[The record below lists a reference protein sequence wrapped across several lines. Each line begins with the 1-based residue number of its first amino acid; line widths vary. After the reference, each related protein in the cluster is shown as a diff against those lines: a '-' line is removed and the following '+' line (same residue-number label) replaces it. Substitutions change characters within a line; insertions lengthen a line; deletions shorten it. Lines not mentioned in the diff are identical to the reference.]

1 MQSIYRQV
9 TGLKKHRTTV
19 LTERRANE
27 AMFPF
32 GFLVLLRK
40 FDWHSR
46 FRGNFVL
53 RFWFKYIV
61 KQWPP
66 PITIR
71 KEVKPEYDLP
81 FLLKQMQPQLVHVY
95 YGHKAVKYR
104 AMLEEWGWNGPWIVS
119 FHGVDVVKFFDQPG
133 YAAQMA
139 KVFSG
144 AQLVL
149 ARSQSLM
156 ERLASLGCPPNKL
169 RLNPTPIPLDAFP
182 VQNRSWPAD
191 GAIRMVQASRL
202 IAKKGLFTTL
212 EALKR
217 VITEFPRVRFVLC
230 GEGPA
235 RPQFENAVSAA
246 GLSEHVELCG
256 WLDQDALKEQYARAH
271 LFLHPSELTDT
282 EDQEGVPNSMLEAMA
297 TGLPIV
303 ATLHGG
309 IPEAVRHGQ
318 DGLLIPEKD
327 PAALAG
333 AMLALLRDPS
343 RCQAMGNSAAEHVR
357 AKYGMDASLA
367 ALEGCYSEAIALAAA
382 QAAPSKPPRRS
393 N

>member
-1 MQSIYRQV
+1 
-9 TGLKKHRTTV
+9 
-19 LTERRANE
+19 
-27 AMFPF
+27 
-32 GFLVLLRK
+32 
-40 FDWHSR
+40 
-46 FRGNFVL
+46 
-53 RFWFKYIV
+53 
-61 KQWPP
+61 
-66 PITIR
+66 
-71 KEVKPEYDLP
+71 
-81 FLLKQMQPQLVHVY
+81 
-95 YGHKAVKYR
+95 
-104 AMLEEWGWNGPWIVS
+104 
-119 FHGVDVVKFFDQPG
+119 
-133 YAAQMA
+133 
-139 KVFSG
+139 
-144 AQLVL
+144 
-149 ARSQSLM
+149 
-156 ERLASLGCPPNKL
+156 
-169 RLNPTPIPLDAFP
+169 
-182 VQNRSWPAD
+182 
-191 GAIRMVQASRL
+191 MVQASRL

-367 ALEGCYSEAIALAAA
+367 ALEGCYAEAIALAAA
-382 QAAPSKPPRRS
+382 QAPPSKPPRRS